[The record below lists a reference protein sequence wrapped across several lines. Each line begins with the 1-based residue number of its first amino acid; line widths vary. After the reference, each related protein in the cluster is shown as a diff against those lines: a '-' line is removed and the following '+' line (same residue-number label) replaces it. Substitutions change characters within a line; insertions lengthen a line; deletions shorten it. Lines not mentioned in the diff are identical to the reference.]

1 VFAMAS
7 NILLEKTFEKIKSL
21 EPDPASDSHL
31 QTKLTPIT
39 SQTML
44 YMLKPAKENGQNV
57 KLAIVSNA
65 YLKV

>member
-1 VFAMAS
+1 M
-7 NILLEKTFEKIKSL
+7 IKSF
-21 EPDPASDSHL
+21 EPDPASGSHL
-31 QTKLTPIT
+31 QTKLTSIT